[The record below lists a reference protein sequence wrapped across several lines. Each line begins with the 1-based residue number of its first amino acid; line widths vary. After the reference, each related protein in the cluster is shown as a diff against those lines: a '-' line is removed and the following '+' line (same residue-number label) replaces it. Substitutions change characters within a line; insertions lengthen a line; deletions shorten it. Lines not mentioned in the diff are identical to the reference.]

1 MRGCLVSSRNFPETG
16 MDPHHLLKFFFLIAR
31 HFLECL
37 LYLNTLLAPLLCIS
51 SPSLHLSPV
60 RKLQCC
66 LPFPAEELTQ
76 GHAGQIG
83 DDAGSEHRGLGF
95 QYHSSMY

>member
-16 MDPHHLLKFFFLIAR
+16 MDPHHLL
-31 HFLECL
+31 
-37 LYLNTLLAPLLCIS
+37 
-51 SPSLHLSPV
+51 
-60 RKLQCC
+60 KLQCC

-95 QYHSSMY
+95 QYRSSMY